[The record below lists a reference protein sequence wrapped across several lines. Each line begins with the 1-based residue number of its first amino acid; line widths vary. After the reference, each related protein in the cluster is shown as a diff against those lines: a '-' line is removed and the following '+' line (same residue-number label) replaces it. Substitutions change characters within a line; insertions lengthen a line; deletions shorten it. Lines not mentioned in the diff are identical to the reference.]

1 MGKPI
6 DGALMA
12 SLLEVFDHI
21 PDHRRAQA
29 KQYPLPQVLLFCILG
44 IMSGAVS
51 YRKLHTFIRIRFALL
66 SRAFPSRMRKPP
78 SYTQLREILVGL
90 NKDDLEA
97 AFRQHAGALATP
109 TGDAAIA
116 ADAKAL
122 RGSFDAVDDRNA
134 ALVLSLFVAGE
145 RIILAHRTVDEKSN
159 EIPALQ
165 ALIAELGLQ
174 GKLFTADAEHCQ
186 KKTFAQAQA
195 CGSQLLVQ
203 VKDNQPSLAAALA
216 ALPQTAA
223 PLDVYETHDRIAHG
237 RQENR
242 RVEVFEA
249 GPTLGLAEWEHY
261 ALVGLRVSRVTHHK
275 IAATGLW
282 TTSREVSWY
291 ITDRTVSR
299 VLRGGDPRPLGRA
312 EPEPLRPGRRPAG
325 GCQPHPQEPG
335 HHGAAQ
341 EFRSEHPAPQR
352 HQKRRRRFV
361 RECPRSAPD
370 HHLCRGVVVRTEQPC
385 VSSTTVA

>member
-1 MGKPI
+1 
-6 DGALMA
+6 MA
-12 SLLEVFDHI
+12 SLLEVFEQI

-44 IMSGAVS
+44 IMSGAIS
-51 YRKLHTFIRIRFALL
+51 YRKLHSFIRIRFALL
-66 SRAFPSRMRKPP
+66 NRAFPSRMRKPP

-90 NKDDLEA
+90 DKDDLEA
-97 AFRQHAGALATP
+97 AFRQHAGALANL
-109 TGDAAIA
+109 TGEAAIA

-145 RIILAHRTVDEKSN
+145 RIILAHRAIDEKSN

-186 KKTFAQAQA
+186 KKTFAQTQA

-203 VKDNQPSLAAALA
+203 VKDNQPSLATALA

-223 PLDVYETHDRIAHG
+223 PLDVHETHDRIAHG

-249 GPTLGLAEWEHY
+249 GPTLGLPEWERY
-261 ALVGLRVSRVTHHK
+261 ALVGLRVSRVTHRK

-282 TTSREVSWY
+282 KTSREVSWY
-291 ITDRTVSR
+291 VTDLTGQSAAYYGTVIRGHWDVENPNHYVRDVALQEDASR
-299 VLRGGDPRPLGRA
+299 IRKNPGIMARLRSFGLNILRLNGTKNVAAALFENALD
-312 EPEPLRPGRRPAG
+312 PLRIISYAG
-325 GCQPHPQEPG
+325 
-335 HHGAAQ
+335 
-341 EFRSEHPAPQR
+341 
-352 HQKRRRRFV
+352 
-361 RECPRSAPD
+361 
-370 HHLCRGVVVRTEQPC
+370 L
-385 VSSTTVA
+385 

>member
-1 MGKPI
+1 
-6 DGALMA
+6 MA
-12 SLLEVFDHI
+12 SLLEVFDQI

-29 KQYPLPQVLLFCILG
+29 EQYPLPQVLLFCILG

-51 YRKLHTFIRIRFALL
+51 YRKLHSFIRIRFALL

-97 AFRQHAGALATP
+97 AFRQHAGALVNTT

-122 RGSFDAVDDRNA
+122 RGSFDAMDDRNA
-134 ALVLSLFVAGE
+134 ALVLSLFVADE
-145 RIILAHRTVDEKSN
+145 RIILAHRTVDETSN

-186 KKTFAQAQA
+186 KKTFAQTQA

-203 VKDNQPSLAAALA
+203 VKDNQPSLMAALA
-216 ALPQTAA
+216 ALPQTAV
-223 PLDVYETHDRIAHG
+223 PTDVHETHDQIAHG

-242 RVEVFEA
+242 RVAVFPA
-249 GPTLGLAEWEHY
+249 GPALGLPAWERY
-261 ALVGLRVSRVTHHK
+261 ALAGLRVTRVTHHK
-275 IAATGLW
+275 VAATGLW
-282 TTSREVSWY
+282 KTSREVSWY
-291 ITDRTVSR
+291 VTDRTGQSAAYYGEVVRGHWGVENPNHHVQDVALQEDASR
-299 VLRGGDPRPLGRA
+299 IRKNPGIMARLRSFGLNILRLNGVKNVAAALFENALD
-312 EPEPLRPGRRPAG
+312 PLRMITYAG
-325 GCQPHPQEPG
+325 
-335 HHGAAQ
+335 
-341 EFRSEHPAPQR
+341 
-352 HQKRRRRFV
+352 V
-361 RECPRSAPD
+361 
-370 HHLCRGVVVRTEQPC
+370 
-385 VSSTTVA
+385 

>member
-1 MGKPI
+1 
-6 DGALMA
+6 MA

-21 PDHRRAQA
+21 PDPRRAQA

-145 RIILAHRTVDEKSN
+145 GGRLADRPRAEERKENPGV
-159 EIPALQ
+159 Q
-165 ALIAELGLQ
+165 ALIAQLGPQ
-174 GKLFTADAEHCQ
+174 GK
-186 KKTFAQAQA
+186 
-195 CGSQLLVQ
+195 
-203 VKDNQPSLAAALA
+203 
-216 ALPQTAA
+216 
-223 PLDVYETHDRIAHG
+223 
-237 RQENR
+237 
-242 RVEVFEA
+242 
-249 GPTLGLAEWEHY
+249 
-261 ALVGLRVSRVTHHK
+261 RVTAH
-275 IAATGLW
+275 A
-282 TTSREVSWY
+282 
-291 ITDRTVSR
+291 
-299 VLRGGDPRPLGRA
+299 
-312 EPEPLRPGRRPAG
+312 
-325 GCQPHPQEPG
+325 
-335 HHGAAQ
+335 
-341 EFRSEHPAPQR
+341 
-352 HQKRRRRFV
+352 
-361 RECPRSAPD
+361 
-370 HHLCRGVVVRTEQPC
+370 
-385 VSSTTVA
+385 

>member
-1 MGKPI
+1 
-6 DGALMA
+6 MA

-21 PDHRRAQA
+21 PDPRRAQA

-282 TTSREVSWY
+282 KTSREVSWY
-291 ITDRTVSR
+291 ITDRTGQSAAYYGAVIRGHWDVENPNHYVRDVALQEDASR
-299 VLRGGDPRPLGRA
+299 IRKNPGIMARLRSFGLNILRLNGIKNVAAALFENALD
-312 EPEPLRPGRRPAG
+312 PLRIITYAG
-325 GCQPHPQEPG
+325 
-335 HHGAAQ
+335 
-341 EFRSEHPAPQR
+341 
-352 HQKRRRRFV
+352 V
-361 RECPRSAPD
+361 
-370 HHLCRGVVVRTEQPC
+370 
-385 VSSTTVA
+385 

>member
-1 MGKPI
+1 
-6 DGALMA
+6 MA

-165 ALIAELGLQ
+165 AL
-174 GKLFTADAEHCQ
+174 
-186 KKTFAQAQA
+186 
-195 CGSQLLVQ
+195 
-203 VKDNQPSLAAALA
+203 
-216 ALPQTAA
+216 
-223 PLDVYETHDRIAHG
+223 
-237 RQENR
+237 
-242 RVEVFEA
+242 
-249 GPTLGLAEWEHY
+249 
-261 ALVGLRVSRVTHHK
+261 
-275 IAATGLW
+275 
-282 TTSREVSWY
+282 
-291 ITDRTVSR
+291 
-299 VLRGGDPRPLGRA
+299 
-312 EPEPLRPGRRPAG
+312 
-325 GCQPHPQEPG
+325 
-335 HHGAAQ
+335 
-341 EFRSEHPAPQR
+341 
-352 HQKRRRRFV
+352 
-361 RECPRSAPD
+361 
-370 HHLCRGVVVRTEQPC
+370 
-385 VSSTTVA
+385 